1 VTGIGPRNN
10 PSFPRSLLLL
20 EVLGT
25 LLTWSSSAFCA
36 DSAAPSDPAVIA
48 RAKQCGSHAYMNSDN
63 AVQADRYADGTG
75 AEARFFHPQG
85 VAVDV
90 QGILYVADSGNQV
103 VRRIAPN
110 GTVTTLAGTPGSQG
124 CSDGVGPRAS
134 FYGVNSIAVDKA
146 GTLYVPDAGTN
157 KIRRISPN
165 GQVSTLEVRETA
177 APAALDGNGPRMS
190 IDIST
195 PMGIAVDTSSNLY
208 VTLTNAV
215 MKISPNGTEAVFAGS
230 PVAHAWNT
238 PEYQDQT
245 SNRDGIGTAARF
257 NSAYGIAVDSVGT
270 VYVTDNNLGV
280 LKSIAPNGDVKIF
293 AGAAYD
299 HAFPQN
305 SSLDGAARKAR
316 FFVPEGVAVDRNGV
330 VYVADRRNCT
340 IRKITPDGMVSTL
353 AGAPRTVGSQDG
365 IGAAARFVS
374 PSAIAVDGHG
384 NLYVADSRDNTIR
397 KVTSNGVVTTLAGLS
412 SYRERMKV
420 TAGAP
425 AAPASDPASMS
436 SERSS
441 AAQPVPSNP
450 ATREL
455 AVALSKLASQ
465 DYVISPQQVAEA
477 LNLPFDQFK
486 WIGDGSGGW
495 IKFSGSFDGTAIQS
509 AMLGYRRRM
518 ADDGTVTGGQMQA
531 PWRAAYVSLVIN
543 MADGTCLSAADVAAE
558 IKITGTPE
566 RTPQDVARRAA
577 PTEKSGVEFDISKRG
592 MIKKALSL
600 DGQCARGIAIFKSDF
615 NGEDL
620 PIEPTGPGVAF
631 DPGLD
636 ATKRTFVGGS

>member
-10 PSFPRSLLLL
+10 RSFPRLLLVL
-20 EVLGT
+20 NVLGT
-25 LLTWSSSAFCA
+25 LLTCSFSAFCA
-36 DSAAPSDPAVIA
+36 DSAATSVPAVIA

-75 AEARFFHPQG
+75 AEARFSHPQG
-85 VAVDV
+85 IAIDA
-90 QGILYVADSGNQV
+90 QGMLYVADSGNQV
-103 VRRIAPN
+103 VRRIAQN
-110 GTVTTLAGTPGSQG
+110 GTVTTLAGTPGRQG
-124 CSDGVGPRAS
+124 CSDGIGLQAS
-134 FYGVNSIAVDKA
+134 FYGVNSIAADKG

-157 KIRRISPN
+157 NIRKISPN
-165 GQVSTLEVRETA
+165 GQVSTLEVRGT
-177 APAALDGNGPRMS
+177 APAALEGNGSRMS
-190 IDIST
+190 IEIST

-208 VTLTNAV
+208 VTLANAV

-230 PVAHAWNT
+230 AMAHAWNT
-238 PEYQDQT
+238 PAYQDQT
-245 SNRDGIGTAARF
+245 GNRDGMGTAARF

-305 SSLDGAARKAR
+305 TSLDGAARKSR
-316 FFVPEGVAVDRNGV
+316 FFVPEGVAVDRNGT

-340 IRKITPDGMVSTL
+340 IRKITPYGMVSTL
-353 AGAPRTVGSQDG
+353 AGAPGIVGSQDG

-374 PSAIAVDGHG
+374 PSAIAVDGRG
-384 NLYVADSRDNTIR
+384 NLYVADSGDNTIR

-412 SYRERMKV
+412 SFRERMKA

-425 AAPASDPASMS
+425 AAPATDPASMS
-436 SERSS
+436 SERPSPV
-441 AAQPVPSNP
+441 QPVPSNP
-450 ATREL
+450 ATRQL

-486 WIGDGSGGW
+486 WVGDGSGGW
-495 IKFSGSFDGTAIQS
+495 IKFIGSFDGTSIQS

-518 ADDGTVTGGQMQA
+518 ADDGTVTGGQMRA

-543 MADGTCLSAADVAAE
+543 MAEGTCLSAADVAAAT
-558 IKITGTPE
+558 KITGTPM
-566 RTPQDVARRAA
+566 RTPQDVGHHAA
-577 PTEKSGVEFDISKRG
+577 PTVKSGVNFEIFKGGPITK
-592 MIKKALSL
+592 SL
-600 DGQCARGIAIFKSDF
+600 MLDDPCARGIWLNKSDF